1 MFKGSLLCSTDLLSL
16 HWTPTEEPCFVFIAL
31 SLQVLIYV
39 AKISLSLL
47 QAEQAQL
54 SQSLLTVEVLQS
66 HHLDGPPLDYLL
78 VFLVLEGPKKG
89 LQVLTA
95 YSSCTCVQVLTVTE
109 GNIYH
114 YGPCIFDA
122 SKWSLE
128 HICMGV

>member
-1 MFKGSLLCSTDLLSL
+1 MFKGSLLYSTDLLSL

-78 VFLVLEGPKKG
+78 VFLVLEGPKKDSRCS
-89 LQVLTA
+89 LHTLHA
-95 YSSCTCVQVLTVTE
+95 RVQVLTVTE